1 MFAWWGRTVYRY
13 RYIVIGVMV
22 ALCLGGGIFGISLGN
37 HVTQSGFYDEGSQSV
52 HASVVADEAF
62 GRDRT
67 SHVVAILTPPDGQK
81 VDNPQWQSDVV
92 GELDNFV
99 KDHPD
104 QVVSW
109 VGWLRAPDAANATVQ
124 QMKTSDLSKTFVSI
138 PLQGNTD
145 DEILKNYQAVESD
158 LQQLNG
164 GRIELA
170 GLNPLASEL
179 TGSIGEDQR
188 RAEVAAIPLVCVV
201 LFFVFGGV
209 VAAALPGLIGGL
221 TIAGAL
227 GIMRL
232 LAEFMPVHFFAQ
244 PVVTLMGLGIAVDY
258 GLFMVSRFRE
268 EIAEGYDTEA
278 AVRRTV
284 MTSGRTIMFSAVIL
298 VASSVPLLLFPQ
310 GFLKSITYAIIASVM
325 LAAILSV
332 TVLAAALALLGPRV
346 DALGVRTLLRFT
358 KPYPAPSPAET
369 TDRTNPL
376 AIASI
381 PLGVLVPFAAIPVG
395 HIARAQIRR
404 TYDKGAN
411 YALLGLVLGYIGSFA
426 WIFVGLFAAKDTLGT
441 GIFYLLLAIAIF
453 VAGTILVLAA
463 ASMSPLVRKPTVWWL
478 NWLAEKTQK
487 TKTRAEVEKGFWGKL
502 VNRVM
507 KRPIAFAAPIVIV
520 MILMI
525 IPLGQL
531 SLGGISE
538 KYLPPDNAVRQAQE
552 AFDRSF
558 PGFRTEPLTLV
569 IENDNGEPV
578 TDQQV
583 AEIRSK
589 ALTIPGFIQPEDD
602 PTKMWQPRPYQE
614 GGSQDPSVR
623 VIQNG
628 LVNRN
633 DAAKK
638 VEELRDIVPP
648 RGLSISVGGTPALE
662 QDSIHS
668 LFDKLP
674 LMVTILIVTT
684 TILMFLAFGSVVL
697 PIKAAVM
704 SALTLGST
712 MGVLTWMFVVG
723 HGSGLMNYTPQPLM
737 APMIGLIIAVIWGLS
752 TDYEVFLVSR
762 MVEARERGLSTAEA
776 IRVGTATTG
785 RLITGAALV
794 LAVVAGAFVFSD
806 LVMMKYLAFG
816 LLIALL
822 LDATI
827 VRMFLVPAVM
837 KLLGDDCWW
846 APRWMKRI
854 QERMGLGETEL
865 PDERK
870 RPAVRETVEDPEAL
884 VGAGAPVPPR
894 PRPPHDPTHPVSGS
908 RPGAT
913 RAAAPQRVPSAS
925 GTTRIPSTTPPPAAP
940 ADEPQTTRL
949 SIAKNAVRNAVS
961 NAAATARQATR
972 PPAPPAPPA
981 SAPARP
987 GGGRPPREE
996 REIESWL
1003 GELRGTGTPPAPPA
1017 PTPQRP
1023 SAEPTRAMPT
1033 APEGRERP
1041 RVAPPAPGNEPTTA
1055 IPTPRSRPPEPVRDP
1070 AAAQNPDAAGD
1081 SDKTQA
1087 IPTPSKQADD
1097 AEAATEKLNTR
1108 EDEERQRRG
1117 GVSAQDLLRREGRL

>member
-22 ALCLGGGIFGISLGN
+22 ALCLGGGVFGMSLGS

-52 HASVVADEAF
+52 AASLAADNAY

-67 SHVVAILTPPDGQK
+67 SHVVAILTPPDGEK
-81 VDNPQWQSDVV
+81 VDNPDWMKKTT
-92 GELDNFV
+92 GELDKLV
-99 KDHPD
+99 ADHPD
-104 QVVSW
+104 QIEAW
-109 VGWLRAPDAANATVQ
+109 VGWLKAPDTTLATVQ
-124 QMKTSDLSKTFVSI
+124 QMKTADLSKTFVSI
-138 PLQGNTD
+138 PLKGD
-145 DEILKNYQAVESD
+145 DDDSILKNYQAVEPE
-158 LQQLNG
+158 LQKVNDGHIQ
-164 GRIELA
+164 LA

-179 TGSIGEDQR
+179 TGTIGEDQQ

-209 VAAALPGLIGGL
+209 VAAALPGIIGGL

-232 LAEFMPVHFFAQ
+232 VAEFAPVHFFAQ

-268 EIAEGYDTEA
+268 ELAEGYDTEA
-278 AVRRTV
+278 AVRRAV

-325 LAAILSV
+325 LAAILSI
-332 TVLAAALALLGPRV
+332 TVLPAALAILGPRV
-346 DALGVRTLLRFT
+346 DALGVRWLVKFT
-358 KPYPAPSPAET
+358 EPDSTSNRGNPN
-369 TDRTNPL
+369 TNSL
-376 AIASI
+376 ALASI
-381 PLGVLVPFAAIPVG
+381 PAGLLLPPVGIALGHLARKRIKATGEQGIQYTVIGLTLGYITLLGGLFYGVIAMKDADIIGSALYYVLLGIVAFVAIVVVGIALARYVPFARG
-395 HIARAQIRR
+395 
-404 TYDKGAN
+404 
-411 YALLGLVLGYIGSFA
+411 
-426 WIFVGLFAAKDTLGT
+426 
-441 GIFYLLLAIAIF
+441 
-453 VAGTILVLAA
+453 
-463 ASMSPLVRKPTVWWL
+463 PLVWWL

-502 VNRVM
+502 VNVVM
-507 KRPIAFAAPIVIV
+507 KRPIAFAAPIAIV
-520 MILMI
+520 MIILI

-531 SLGGISE
+531 ALGGISE
-538 KYLPPDNAVRQAQE
+538 KYLPPTNSVREAQE
-552 AFDRSF
+552 DFDKTF
-558 PGFRTEPLTLV
+558 PTFRTEPLTLV
-569 IENDNGEPV
+569 IERTDGQPV

-583 AEIRSK
+583 AEIRNK
-589 ALTIPGFIQPEDD
+589 AMTISGFIEPDGD
-602 PTKMWQPRPYQE
+602 TSKMWQPR
-614 GGSQDPSVR
+614 GGESTDPSVR

-628 LVNRN
+628 LVDRN
-633 DAAKK
+633 DASKK
-638 VEELRDIVPP
+638 VAELRSIAPP
-648 RGLSISVGGTPALE
+648 RGVDILVGGTPALE

-712 MGVLTWMFVVG
+712 MGILTWMFVEG
-723 HGSGLMNYTPQPLM
+723 HGAGLMNYTPQPLM

-762 MVEARERGLSTAEA
+762 MVEARERGMSTAEA
-776 IRVGTATTG
+776 IRIGTATTG

-822 LDATI
+822 LDATV

-854 QERMGLGETEL
+854 QERLGLGETEL

-870 RPAVRETVEDPEAL
+870 RPAVREPGTKRWSV
-884 VGAGAPVPPR
+884 PVDR
-894 PRPPHDPTHPVSGS
+894 H
-908 RPGAT
+908 
-913 RAAAPQRVPSAS
+913 
-925 GTTRIPSTTPPPAAP
+925 
-940 ADEPQTTRL
+940 
-949 SIAKNAVRNAVS
+949 
-961 NAAATARQATR
+961 
-972 PPAPPAPPA
+972 
-981 SAPARP
+981 
-987 GGGRPPREE
+987 
-996 REIESWL
+996 
-1003 GELRGTGTPPAPPA
+1003 RG
-1017 PTPQRP
+1017 
-1023 SAEPTRAMPT
+1023 
-1033 APEGRERP
+1033 
-1041 RVAPPAPGNEPTTA
+1041 
-1055 IPTPRSRPPEPVRDP
+1055 
-1070 AAAQNPDAAGD
+1070 
-1081 SDKTQA
+1081 
-1087 IPTPSKQADD
+1087 
-1097 AEAATEKLNTR
+1097 
-1108 EDEERQRRG
+1108 
-1117 GVSAQDLLRREGRL
+1117 

>member
-602 PTKMWQPRPYQE
+602 PTKMWQPRPYQD

-648 RGLSISVGGTPALE
+648 RGLTISVGGTPALE

-1087 IPTPSKQADD
+1087 IPTPGKQADD

>member
-1 MFAWWGRTVYRY
+1 MFAWWGRTVYRS

-22 ALCLGGGIFGISLGN
+22 ALCLGGGIYGISLGS
-37 HVTQSGFYDEGSQSV
+37 HVTQSGFYDEGSNSV
-52 HASVVADEAF
+52 HASVVADAAY

-67 SHVVAILTPPDGQK
+67 SHIVAILTPPDGKK
-81 VDNPQWQSDVV
+81 VNDPAWMKKVT
-92 GELDNFV
+92 GELNQLV
-99 KDHPD
+99 ADHED
-104 QVVSW
+104 RMVGW
-109 VGWLRAPDAANATVQ
+109 VGWLRAPDSTDPTVQ
-124 QMKTSDLSKTFVSI
+124 QMKTSDLTKTFVSV
-138 PLQGNTD
+138 PLKGD
-145 DEILKNYQAVESD
+145 DDDTILKNYQAIEPD
-158 LQQLNG
+158 LQKVNDGNIQ
-164 GRIELA
+164 LA

-179 TGSIGEDQR
+179 TGTIGEDQQ

-232 LAEFMPVHFFAQ
+232 FAEFMPVHFFAQ

-278 AVRRTV
+278 AVRRAV

-332 TVLAAALALLGPRV
+332 TVLPAALGILGPRV
-346 DALGVRTLLRFT
+346 DALGIRWLLKFT
-358 KPYPAPSPAET
+358 QREPAPTAPH
-369 TDRTNPL
+369 DPHTNTF

-381 PLGVLVPFAAIPVG
+381 PTGLLVPPVGIALG
-395 HIARAQIRR
+395 HIARKQIRR
-404 TYDKGAN
+404 TGEQGAQ
-411 YALLGLVLGYIGSFA
+411 YAFIGLVLGYITLLGGLAYGVSALHDADVIGSA
-426 WIFVGLFAAKDTLGT
+426 LYWVLLG
-441 GIFYLLLAIAIF
+441 IVIF
-453 VAGTILVLAA
+453 VAVVVAGVTLARYV
-463 ASMSPLVRKPTVWWL
+463 PLAHTPIVWWL

-520 MILMI
+520 MILLI

-538 KYLPPDNAVRQAQE
+538 KYLPPDNPVRLAQE
-552 AFDRSF
+552 DFDRTF

-569 IENDNGEPV
+569 IENTDGQPV

-589 ALTIPGFIQPEDD
+589 ALAISGFIEPDGD
-602 PTKMWQPRPYQE
+602 PSKMWQAR
-614 GGSQDPSVR
+614 GGESTDPSVR

-628 LVNRN
+628 LENRN
-633 DAAKK
+633 DAGKK
-638 VEELRDIVPP
+638 IEELRSITPP

-674 LMVTILIVTT
+674 LMVTVLIVTT

-712 MGVLTWMFVVG
+712 MGVLTWMFVDG
-723 HGSGLMNYTPQPLM
+723 HGSGIMNYTPQPLM

-762 MVEARERGLSTAEA
+762 MVEARERGMSTAEA
-776 IRVGTATTG
+776 IRIGTATTG

-854 QERMGLGETEL
+854 QERLGLGETEL

-870 RPAVRETVEDPEAL
+870 RPAVREAANDPEAL

-894 PRPPHDPTHPVSGS
+894 PLDKPRPPHDPTHPGVEGSS

-913 RAAAPQRVPSAS
+913 RVATPPRATAPSVA
-925 GTTRIPSTTPPPAAP
+925 GTTRIPSASQPAP
-940 ADEPQTTRL
+940 ADELQTTRL
-949 SIAKNAVRNAVS
+949 TMAKNAVRNAVS
-961 NAAATARQATR
+961 NAAAATRQAAR
-972 PPAPPAPPA
+972 PPAPPAQP
-981 SAPARP
+981 
-987 GGGRPPREE
+987 RPPREE

-1003 GELRGTGTPPAPPA
+1003 GELRGTGTPPAPRP
-1017 PTPQRP
+1017 PSPLGTPPEVRGRP
-1023 SAEPTRAMPT
+1023 SAEPTRAMP
-1033 APEGRERP
+1033 APGAQDRQG
-1041 RVAPPAPGNEPTTA
+1041 PGNEPTTA
-1055 IPTPRSRPPEPVRDP
+1055 IPTPRQQGSPPDG
-1070 AAAQNPDAAGD
+1070 AGD
-1081 SDKTQA
+1081 PEATTA
-1087 IPTPSKQADD
+1087 IPTARQPGPSPADP
-1097 AEAATEKLNTR
+1097 EATEKLDTR
-1108 EDEERQRRG
+1108 RKLDEDEERQRRG
-1117 GVSAQDLLRREGRL
+1117 GGLSAQDLLRREGRL